1 MANNYRKEANVI
13 SWTNNLTA
21 GSGTVA
27 KGSLVHIGNNKF
39 GVAVDAIAFGETGE
53 LIVKGAFT
61 EGSAIINE
69 TVKVGE
75 TLVNNEAD
83 IKVVTTL
90 KTQAFVP
97 STTTVST
104 TIDVSNLYLTKDI
117 TASGSAQSFDYVLI

>member
-1 MANNYRKEANVI
+1 MNNYRKEANVI

-21 GSGTVA
+21 GEGTVA

-39 GVAVDAIAFGETGE
+39 GVAVDAIAFGATGE

-75 TLVNNEAD
+75 SLVNTSAN
-83 IKVVTTL
+83 IMVVTNL
-90 KTQAFVP
+90 QTQAFVP

-104 TIDVSNLYLTKDI
+104 TIDISNLYLSEDI
-117 TASGSAQSFDYVLI
+117 TASATAQEFDYVLI